1 MATRYAELVG
11 RWWRGLSVRTR
22 QSIAVAA
29 VLGGVFFVW
38 WVLAKMERL
47 PWQPAR

>member
-1 MATRYAELVG
+1 MKR
-11 RWWRGLSVRTR
+11 RT
-22 QSIAVAA
+22 QQILTVA

-47 PWQPAR
+47 PW